1 MKKRNPKQY
10 RIIIALLL
18 LGLLIYLP
26 ISFLEQKKITKEKE
40 QWIAQRDQNPTTNKV
55 IEMAFTDQGIEI
67 TGTIHSQNQTYLL
80 ELCNLETLTCEIKE
94 ANSTSNANEYQGN
107 LSFEHLDNGT
117 YGLYIKA
124 NTEEKVMDYRET
136 IDKIVRAKIGDKLV
150 TRIDQDHHVQ
160 FTIEDFKYQYD
171 ILIDPGHGG
180 DDIGSYNDDIDEKRL
195 NLLQSNYEKERYEEH
210 GLTVKMIRDD
220 YSYGIMMGEDS
231 WSKVRQRAYA
241 IGYYGVVAK
250 VSYSNHHNSSIRK
263 SDSGWEIIVP
273 GRIAYD
279 TLLPERKV
287 KEIWEEAY
295 LTREDHLRFYAR
307 DEEGELYSREN
318 GETYDF
324 TDYYAVIRIPYDLYH
339 VKNILYEGCYLS
351 NSLDYDWYY
360 TKGNWKDL
368 SEAKIKTYVEYLGKT
383 YIPPKE
389 S

>member
-55 IEMAFTDQGIEI
+55 IEMAFTNQGIEI

-195 NLLQSNYEKERYEEH
+195 NLLQSKYEKERYEEH

-279 TLLPERKV
+279 ALLPERKV

-360 TKGNWKDL
+360 TKGNWKGL

>member
-195 NLLQSNYEKERYEEH
+195 NLLQSKYEKERYEEH

-295 LTREDHLRFYAR
+295 LTREEHLRFYAR